1 MYTALHVTR
10 YSRALCLTHFQD
22 ASFAFRF
29 SFFSFRFRS
38 RRFSHLQLLS
48 PATKSV
54 ARASQCLSLLLSSP
68 PLRPSILLL
77 RLPATEGCTLTG
89 IKSTF
94 YKLTTIFHK
103 NIQNCFANTHHTS
116 PGTFCCHAHAHA
128 QARAARPRP
137 APLPLAAYLSAYLAV
152 LFGIFSDFT

>member
-1 MYTALHVTR
+1 MPRSLFV
-10 YSRALCLTHFQD
+10 
-22 ASFAFRF
+22 FRF
-29 SFFSFRFRS
+29 SVSVSAPVASLTCSCCR
-38 RRFSHLQLLS
+38 QLRNLLHVPANVSVCYS
-48 PATKSV
+48 P
-54 ARASQCLSLLLSSP
+54 LP
-68 PLRPSILLL
+68 PSLRPTLLLL

-137 APLPLAAYLSAYLAV
+137 VATGCISICISRSFV
-152 LFGIFSDFT
+152 WHF